1 MLIQLTKKC
10 IDAFKI
16 NPIEIP
22 LYEDSQYKWYGHLF
36 LVNRRNLLVL
46 MHVETGY
53 NIVLFGFTTR
63 QLKAITKQLN
73 AAMRDSMLKL
83 GIEAATVDRFFD
95 LGGSI
100 NYSKTDDKFLIT
112 KIANFQEYIDLHKD
126 LLNAKELIQFRFM
139 EKVNHY
145 YIDEHSI
152 IQRFFNCCYNL
163 KSIERMNAFEIIYGK
178 YKFVLYEDM
187 TFDRLAILLQ
197 PEKKYKFEF
206 YSNNGKLKKG
216 VCSELRF
223 KYQLKMKRYV
233 LASDTALK
241 DLLYRYDTFFY
252 CVSRN
257 ERKKVMVKRIIYD
270 YPRINEDR

>member
-10 IDAFKI
+10 IDTFKI
-16 NPIEIP
+16 NPIENP

-83 GIEAATVDRFFD
+83 GIEAAIVDRFFD

-126 LLNAKELIQFRFM
+126 LLNAEELIQ
-139 EKVNHY
+139 
-145 YIDEHSI
+145 
-152 IQRFFNCCYNL
+152 
-163 KSIERMNAFEIIYGK
+163 
-178 YKFVLYEDM
+178 
-187 TFDRLAILLQ
+187 
-197 PEKKYKFEF
+197 
-206 YSNNGKLKKG
+206 
-216 VCSELRF
+216 
-223 KYQLKMKRYV
+223 
-233 LASDTALK
+233 
-241 DLLYRYDTFFY
+241 
-252 CVSRN
+252 
-257 ERKKVMVKRIIYD
+257 
-270 YPRINEDR
+270 